1 MEVSSELKEEI
12 KSLIS
17 EKRSK
22 SNIREVVLLC
32 DTYESALIF
41 GEIYNRKDVDYYS
54 FYIREN
60 VKLVFTIEIYNNIH
74 GYRWTPERARSF
86 RDREVIVLSTLL
98 GKCPSYKSQ
107 DG

>member
-1 MEVSSELKEEI
+1 M
-12 KSLIS
+12 
-17 EKRSK
+17 
-22 SNIREVVLLC
+22 LC

-41 GEIYNRKDVDYYS
+41 GEIYNRKDVNYYS

-60 VKLVFTIEIYNNIH
+60 VKLIFTIDTYDNTH
-74 GYRWTPERARSF
+74 GYGWTPERARSF
-86 RDREVIVLSTLL
+86 RDREVIILSSLL

>member
-12 KSLIS
+12 RRLIS
-17 EKRSK
+17 EKSLK
-22 SNIREVVLLC
+22 SSSRTVVILC

-60 VKLVFTIEIYNNIH
+60 VKLIFTIYTYDTAFA
-74 GYRWTPERARSF
+74 YRWTPEIARSF
-86 RDREVIVLSTLL
+86 RDKETIVLSTLL